1 MHVSSLIILT
11 LIIWNENLV
20 KFAIFSRFAFVKTA
34 SKKHIKNRKY
44 NKARLDGLNLSDYRL
59 QQLELSVEN
68 WRKKVR
74 VHWLKSS
81 IQSLKCLVYDKI

>member
-1 MHVSSLIILT
+1 MKRKLGKVCYLLQIHI
-11 LIIWNENLV
+11 
-20 KFAIFSRFAFVKTA
+20 RKTA

-68 WRKKVR
+68 CKKKVR
-74 VHWLKSS
+74 VH
-81 IQSLKCLVYDKI
+81 

>member
-1 MHVSSLIILT
+1 MKRKLGKVCYLLQIRI
-11 LIIWNENLV
+11 
-20 KFAIFSRFAFVKTA
+20 RKTA

-68 WRKKVR
+68 
-74 VHWLKSS
+74 
-81 IQSLKCLVYDKI
+81 